1 MNYQHL
7 LGRQFVWGSRDCF
20 GLLRDFYQDVFGIE
34 LPNLARPED
43 FYQKGLNLF
52 GENYRSMGFKE
63 IQVHPTDIKFGDVV
77 VAAVGS
83 TFGNHCGVFVENGRI
98 LHHLY
103 GGLSK
108 VDPFRG
114 IMRNN
119 CIAIYRHQDVPSV
132 VVNATETRDLRG
144 FLSPNKQKLLDELRA
159 AHSGTQAEADR
170 RP

>member
-7 LGRQFVWGSRDCF
+7 LGRKFAWGSQDCF
-20 GLLRDFYQDVFGIE
+20 GLMRDFYSDVFGIE
-34 LPNLARPED
+34 LPNIARPED

-63 IQVHPTDIKFGDVV
+63 IQVHPSEIKFGDVI
-77 VAAVGS
+77 VAAIGS
-83 TFGNHCGVFVENGRI
+83 TFGNHCGTFVENGRI

-103 GGLSK
+103 GGLSQ
-108 VDPFRG
+108 VSPFRG

-132 VVNATETRDLRG
+132 VVTQAETRDLRD
-144 FLSPNKQKLLDELRA
+144 FLSPSKQKLLDELRA
-159 AHSGTQAEADR
+159 AHSGTQAEADG

>member
-1 MNYQHL
+1 MMNYQHL
-7 LGRQFVWGSRDCF
+7 LGRQFAWGTKDCF
-20 GLLRDFYQDVFGIE
+20 GLLRDFYQDIFGIE
-34 LPNLARPED
+34 LPNIARPED

-52 GENYRSMGFKE
+52 AENYRSMGFKE
-63 IQVHPTDIKFGDVV
+63 MQLHPTEIKFGDV
-77 VAAVGS
+77 AVQAIGS
-83 TFGNHCGVFVENGRI
+83 TFGNHCGVFVENGRF

-114 IMRNN
+114 IVRNN
-119 CIAIYRHQDVPSV
+119 CIGFYRHQELPSV
-132 VVNATETRDLRG
+132 TIETETRDLRD

-159 AHSGTQAEADR
+159 AHSGTQDKADR